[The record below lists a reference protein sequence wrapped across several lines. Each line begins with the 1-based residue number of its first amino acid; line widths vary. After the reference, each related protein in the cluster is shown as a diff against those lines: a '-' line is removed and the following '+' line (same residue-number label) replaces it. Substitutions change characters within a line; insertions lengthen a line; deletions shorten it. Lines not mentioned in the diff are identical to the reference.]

1 MTEPVNPHIVLEE
14 LCEQATMRTKKA
26 LQILHQVLEKQS
38 QSASRDF
45 SIATVGR
52 LSSEQGGPST
62 QTIRNRTGKHFQQL
76 IDVWAAYAGTT
87 RKKPL
92 SVRQKQLLN
101 SNDQHI
107 LDSIEDPVI
116 RAVVGSLIAERNKY
130 RDQLNVLKANTDI
143 VIDRTTKIQP
153 KVNEQG
159 VDLTPMEIEAIRS
172 AISDDFFNS
181 QNWVV
186 MPTGQVKNS
195 DGVEIYKRG
204 YFNILLK
211 LIGDELKTP
220 DGL

>member
-14 LCEQATMRTKKA
+14 LCEQATARTKKA

-38 QSASRDF
+38 QSASKDF
-45 SIATVGR
+45 SIAMVGR
-52 LSSEQGGPST
+52 LSSGQGGPST

-101 SNDQHI
+101 TNDQHI

-143 VIDRTTKIQP
+143 VIDRTTKTQSKID
-153 KVNEQG
+153 EQSIN
-159 VDLTPMEIEAIRS
+159 LTPMEIESVRV

-186 MPTGQVKNS
+186 MPTGQVK
-195 DGVEIYKRG
+195 DEGGKEIYKRG
-204 YFNILLK
+204 YVKALHKIVVN
-211 LIGDELKTP
+211 
-220 DGL
+220 

>member
-1 MTEPVNPHIVLEE
+1 MLF
-14 LCEQATMRTKKA
+14 R
-26 LQILHQVLEKQS
+26 S
-38 QSASRDF
+38 
-45 SIATVGR
+45 G
-52 LSSEQGGPST
+52 QGGPST

-116 RAVVGSLIAERNKY
+116 RAVVGSLIAERNKF

-143 VIDRTTKIQP
+143 VIDRTTKTQS
-153 KVNEQG
+153 KTDEQG
-159 VDLTPMEIEAIRS
+159 VNLPPMEIEAVRS

-181 QNWVV
+181 QNWIV
-186 MPTGQVKNS
+186 MPTGQGKDK
-195 DGVEIYKRG
+195 DGREVYKRG
-204 YFNILLK
+204 YVNALNK
-211 LIGDELKTP
+211 MLIT
-220 DGL
+220 

>member
-1 MTEPVNPHIVLEE
+1 MTEPLNPQIVLEE
-14 LCEQATMRTKKA
+14 LCEQATVRTKKA

-38 QSASRDF
+38 QSASKDF

-76 IDVWAAYAGTT
+76 IDVWAAYTGTT

-130 RDQLNVLKANTDI
+130 RDQLNVLKANADI
-143 VIDRTTKIQP
+143 VIDRTTKIQS
-153 KVNEQG
+153 KDNEQG
-159 VDLTPMEIEAIRS
+159 VDLTQMEIEAVRV

-186 MPTGQVKNS
+186 MPTGQVKDE
-195 DGVEIYKRG
+195 DGQEIYKRG
-204 YFNILLK
+204 YVNALNK
-211 LIGDELKTP
+211 MLIT
-220 DGL
+220 

>member
-14 LCEQATMRTKKA
+14 LCEQATTRTKKA
-26 LQILHQVLEKQS
+26 LQILHQILEKQS
-38 QSASRDF
+38 LSASRDF

-143 VIDRTTKIQP
+143 VIDRTKKTQSKD
-153 KVNEQG
+153 NEQG
-159 VDLTPMEIEAIRS
+159 INLMPMEIEAVRS

-186 MPTGQVKNS
+186 MPTGQVKDEN
-195 DGVEIYKRG
+195 GQEIYQRG
-204 YFNILLK
+204 YVNALNKVTLR
-211 LIGDELKTP
+211 
-220 DGL
+220 

>member
-1 MTEPVNPHIVLEE
+1 MADPVNPQIVLAE
-14 LCEQATMRTKKA
+14 LCERATTRTKRA
-26 LQILHQVLEKQS
+26 LEILNQVLEQQS
-38 QSASRDF
+38 QSESLDF

-52 LSSEQGGPST
+52 LSNEQGGPST

-101 SNDQHI
+101 TNDQHI

-143 VIDRTTKIQP
+143 VIDRTTKTQSKID
-153 KVNEQG
+153 EQG
-159 VDLTPMEIEAIRS
+159 INLTPMEIEAVRS

-181 QNWVV
+181 QSWVV
-186 MPTGQVKNS
+186 MPTGQVKDE
-195 DGVEIYKRG
+195 DGKEIYKRG
-204 YFNILLK
+204 YVNALNKMTLR
-211 LIGDELKTP
+211 
-220 DGL
+220 

>member
-1 MTEPVNPHIVLEE
+1 MTEPVNPQIVFEE
-14 LCEQATMRTKKA
+14 LCGQATVRTKKA
-26 LQILHQVLEKQS
+26 LQLLHQVLEKQI
-38 QSASRDF
+38 QSESRDF

-107 LDSIEDPVI
+107 LDSIADPVI
-116 RAVVGSLIAERNKY
+116 RTVVGSLIAERNKY

-143 VIDRTTKIQP
+143 LIDRTKKTQLKDD
-153 KVNEQG
+153 EQG
-159 VDLTPMEIEAIRS
+159 IHLTTMEIEAVRV

-181 QNWVV
+181 QNWGV
-186 MPTGQVKNS
+186 MPTGQVKDE
-195 DGVEIYKRG
+195 DGQEIYKRG
-204 YFNILLK
+204 YVNALNK
-211 LIGDELKTP
+211 MVVN
-220 DGL
+220 